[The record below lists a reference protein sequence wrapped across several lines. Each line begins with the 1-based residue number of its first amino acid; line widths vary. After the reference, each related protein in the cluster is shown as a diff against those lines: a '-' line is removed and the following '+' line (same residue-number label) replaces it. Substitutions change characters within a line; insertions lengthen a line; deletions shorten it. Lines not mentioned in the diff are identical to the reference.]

1 MTTSVGAGGQ
11 SGTRGKHL
19 SGFLLATRTKYCLL
33 RRRQGVSSRPYPR
46 RNQRLMIPIG
56 PVWPPGT
63 KSTWPLRR
71 SISQKTKVL
80 PILHFAFFNLQFVF
94 SFLAPRY
101 SRFTI
106 HSPGSLHFV
115 IFPLCSLLYALCFFP
130 FDTQILTSAGQQW

>member
-11 SGTRGKHL
+11 SGTRGKHR

-80 PILHFAFFNLQFVF
+80 PILHFAFFNLQFVIC
-94 SFLAPRY
+94 L
-101 SRFTI
+101 
-106 HSPGSLHFV
+106 L
-115 IFPLCSLLYALCFFP
+115 FPCSSLLATHALRFILPAPCTLSYSPYALCSMPSAFSP
-130 FDTQILTSAGQQW
+130 LILKS